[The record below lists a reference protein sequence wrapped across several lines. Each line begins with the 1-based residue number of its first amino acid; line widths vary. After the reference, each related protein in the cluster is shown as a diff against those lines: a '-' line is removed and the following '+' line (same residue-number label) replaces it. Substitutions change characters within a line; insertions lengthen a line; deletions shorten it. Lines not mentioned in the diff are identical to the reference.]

1 MAHLEQG
8 RLGRSYDIVGSLPV
22 ELLIQVAGRLNPTDI
37 VRCQRCVRPVKKV
50 FLPWKGLIGLPPDVS
65 CYSRRLFHFMP
76 ERINDIEMLDLE
88 SGKKLIWMDDYPD
101 MEVLDFTLS
110 DRYLVRRA
118 DTS

>member
-1 MAHLEQG
+1 
-8 RLGRSYDIVGSLPV
+8 
-22 ELLIQVAGRLNPTDI
+22 
-37 VRCQRCVRPVKKV
+37 
-50 FLPWKGLIGLPPDVS
+50 
-65 CYSRRLFHFMP
+65 MP